1 MNILKIGIVGLG
13 TVGEGTLKILLNEAK
28 KISQKASA
36 DIEVKYACDLDLD
49 KKFSFDFDRSILID
63 DYKKIMEDDEIEVVV
78 ELIGGETIAKKILLE
93 ALENGKSV
101 VTANKALIAKHSKE
115 IFQKTR
121 ETNTNVYYEASVGGG
136 IPIIIPLQE
145 SLVANNIQSIKGIIN
160 GTANYI
166 LTEMTQKG
174 LSFDDVLKV
183 AMEKGYAEADPTYD
197 IEGIDTAHKI
207 TILASI
213 AYGGC
218 VDFDKV
224 SISGITKIKPE
235 DIQAADELGYII
247 KLIASAK
254 LAGDKIEVSVMPT
267 LLEKSEQL
275 ANVNGVFN
283 AIEVEGDYV
292 GKTLFYGKGAG
303 MDATASA
310 VVADIVKACIKNKY
324 EGDFYYNIEKPI
336 DVVSADDIVSKFY
349 LRVEGADIHLCEEIK
364 DAGIEVEHFI
374 RKDGYIIILT
384 EAVKEKEL
392 LSHLEKFEYL
402 SLHIN

>member
-1 MNILKIGIVGLG
+1 MNSLKIGIIGLG
-13 TVGEGTLKILLNEAK
+13 TVGEGTLKILLNEAE
-28 KISQKASA
+28 KISHKANA
-36 DIEVKYACDLDLD
+36 NIEVKYACDLNLD
-49 KKFSFDFDRSILID
+49 KEFSFDFDKNILIN
-63 DYKKIMEDDEIEVVV
+63 DYKKIIEDDEIEVVV

-93 ALENGKSV
+93 ALESGKSV
-101 VTANKALIAKHSKE
+101 VTANKALIAKHAKE
-115 IFQKTR
+115 LFKKAK
-121 ETNTNVYYEASVGGG
+121 ETNTAIYYEASVGGG

-145 SLVANNIQSIKGIIN
+145 SLIANNIQSIKGIIN

-174 LSFDDVLKV
+174 LSFDAVLKV

-218 VDFDKV
+218 VDFDNV

-235 DIQAADELGYII
+235 DIQAADELGYVI
-247 KLIASAK
+247 KLVASARTI
-254 LAGDKIEVSVMPT
+254 GDRVEVCVKPT

-310 VVADIVKACIKNKY
+310 VVADIVKGCIRSKY

-336 DVVSADDIVSKFY
+336 DVVPSDEIVSKFY
-349 LRVEGADIHLCEEIK
+349 LRVENADIHLCEDIK

-374 RKDGYIIILT
+374 KKDGYIIILT
-384 EAVKEKEL
+384 EAVKEKDIKA
-392 LSHLEKFEYL
+392 HLKSFDYL
-402 SLHIN
+402 ALNIN

>member
-36 DIEVKYACDLDLD
+36 DIEVKYACDLDLN

-63 DYKKIMEDDEIEVVV
+63 DYKKIIEDDEIDVVV

-115 IFQKTR
+115 IFKKAK
-121 ETNTNVYYEASVGGG
+121 ETDTNVYYEASVGGG

-145 SLVANNIQSIKGIIN
+145 SLVANNVQSIKGIIN

-254 LAGDKIEVSVMPT
+254 QACDKIEVSVMPT

-310 VVADIVKACIKNKY
+310 VVADIVKACIRSKY

-374 RKDGYIIILT
+374 KKDGYIIILT